1 MKNKAYLLVLHAKK
15 FVNHSYQP
23 NTSDSMEVSGSID
36 FVQCMYFDCLKKNIS
51 NEIEQQ
57 KQENEKRREQL
68 LPGDIVFT
76 DISHISIYIG
86 NNEII
91 YTDENNIVKKTFIMN
106 ENKII

>member
-1 MKNKAYLLVLHAKK
+1 MKNKAYLLALYAKK
-15 FVNHSYQP
+15 FENHNYQP
-23 NTSDSMEVSGSID
+23 DTSDSMELSGSIN
-36 FVQCMYFDCLKKNIS
+36 FVQKMYSDCLGKDIS

-91 YTDENNIVKKTFIMN
+91 YTDENNIL
-106 ENKII
+106 